1 MAEIRLENVGHSYDD
16 GATFALNPITLTWK
30 DGNAIALLGPS
41 GCGKTTLL
49 NIISGLLTPSMGRVF
64 FDGVDV
70 TDLDTA
76 KRNVAQVFQF
86 PVLYDTMTVRENLSF
101 PLKNRS
107 VAKDVITLR
116 VEEIAELLGIAKYLD
131 IRPQKLRSD
140 LQQLV
145 SLGRGLVRRDVPA
158 ILFDEPLTVIDQN
171 FKWTLRGRLKEMHN
185 STRHTL
191 VYVTHDQTEALTFA
205 DEVVVLNQGNVVQTG
220 TAAEL
225 FLTPEDEF
233 VGFFIG
239 SPGMNFL
246 EASVSDGAVSVGNSL
261 IGATVAVGEKPV
273 VNGKA
278 RLGIRPEFLS
288 LSWSGAGVSVK
299 INRVEHRGGY
309 KLIHA
314 DTPDGNVVAKVA
326 NDSAFSVGQSVN
338 LVFHP
343 ERTYLFR
350 DSKLCGRVQ
359 AKVGKP

>member
-1 MAEIRLENVGHSYDD
+1 MAEIRLENVGHSYDS
-16 GATFALNPITLTWK
+16 GATFALNPISLTWK
-30 DGNAIALLGPS
+30 DGHAIALLGPS

-49 NIISGLLTPSMGRVF
+49 NIISGLLTPSTGRVY

-101 PLKNRS
+101 PLKNRGVEKS
-107 VAKDVITLR
+107 LITAR
-116 VEEIAELLGIAKYLD
+116 VDEIAELLEITKYLD

-171 FKWTLRGRLKEMHN
+171 FKWTLRGRLKAMHN

-205 DEVVVLNQGNVVQTG
+205 DEVVVLNQGNIVQTG
-220 TAAEL
+220 TASQL
-225 FLTPEDEF
+225 FLTPQDEF

-239 SPGMNFL
+239 SPGMNFM
-246 EASVSDGAVSVGNSL
+246 EGSVDDGAVSIGSTL
-261 IGATVAVGEKPV
+261 IGGAVSQKPV
-273 VNGKA
+273 SNGSV
-278 RLGIRPEFLS
+278 RIGVRPEFLS
-288 LSWSGAGVSVK
+288 LASSGSGVSVK

-309 KLIHA
+309 KLVHA
-314 DTPDGNVVAKVA
+314 DGPDGNVIAKLDTDSTFVA
-326 NDSAFSVGQSVN
+326 GQSAH

-343 ERTYLFR
+343 ERIYLFR
-350 DSKLCGRVQ
+350 DSKLCGHVS
-359 AKVGKP
+359 AKEAKQ

>member
-16 GATFALNPITLTWK
+16 GATFALNPISLTWK
-30 DGNAIALLGPS
+30 DGNAVALLGPS

-49 NIISGLLTPSMGRVF
+49 NIISGLLTPSVGRVY

-86 PVLYDTMTVRENLSF
+86 PVLYDTMTVRQNLAF
-101 PLKNRS
+101 PLKNRN
-107 VAKDVITLR
+107 VAKDVIAAR
-116 VEEIAELLGIAKYLD
+116 VEEIAELLGISKYLD
-131 IRPQKLRSD
+131 IRPLKLRSD

-145 SLGRGLVRRDVPA
+145 SLGRGLVRKDVPA

-185 STRHTL
+185 NTRHTL

-205 DEVVVLNQGNVVQTG
+205 DEVVVLNKGDIVQTG
-220 TAAEL
+220 TASDL
-225 FLTPEDEF
+225 FLTPQDEF

-246 EASVSDGAVSVGNSL
+246 DGKVNDGAVIVGSTQ
-261 IGATVAVGEKPV
+261 IGSSPIA
-273 VNGKA
+273 NGNV
-278 RLGIRPEFLS
+278 RIGIRPEFLS
-288 LSWSGAGVSVK
+288 MTSSGAGVAVK

-309 KLIHA
+309 KLVHA
-314 DTPDGNVVAKVA
+314 DAAQGKFVAKLE
-326 NDSAFSVGQSVN
+326 NDSALVAGQSAH
-338 LVFHP
+338 LAFDP
-343 ERTYLFR
+343 QRTYLFR
-350 DSKLCGRVQ
+350 DSKLCGTVDTKG
-359 AKVGKP
+359 AN

>member
-1 MAEIRLENVGHSYDD
+1 MAEIRLENIGHSYD
-16 GATFALNPITLTWK
+16 GGTTFALNPITLTWK

-101 PLKNRS
+101 PLKNRG
-107 VAKDVITLR
+107 VAKDIISAR
-116 VEEIAELLGIAKYLD
+116 VDEISELLGITKYLD

-205 DEVVVLNQGNVVQTG
+205 DEVIVLNQGNIVQTG
-220 TAAEL
+220 TASDL
-225 FLTPEDEF
+225 FLAPEDEF

-239 SPGMNFL
+239 SPGMNFMDGSIS
-246 EASVSDGAVSVGNSL
+246 EGAVSMGSTL
-261 IGATVAVGEKPV
+261 IGTAVGDKPV
-273 VNGKA
+273 ANGSV
-278 RLGIRPEFLS
+278 RIGIRPEFLS
-288 LSWSGAGVSVK
+288 LTSAGSGVNVK

-309 KLIHA
+309 KLVHA
-314 DTPDGNVVAKVA
+314 DGPNGNVVAKLA
-326 NDSAFSVGQSVN
+326 NDSTFVAGQSAH

-350 DSKLCGRVQ
+350 DSKLCGQVNSQ
-359 AKVGKP
+359 GAKR

>member
-1 MAEIRLENVGHSYDD
+1 MAEIRLENVGHSYDG
-16 GATFALNPITLTWK
+16 GATFALNPISLTWK
-30 DGNAIALLGPS
+30 DGNAVALLGPS

-49 NIISGLLTPSMGRVF
+49 NIISGLLTPSVGRVY

-86 PVLYDTMTVRENLSF
+86 PVLYDTMTVRENLAF
-101 PLKNRS
+101 PLKNRG
-107 VAKDVITLR
+107 VAKDVIATR
-116 VEEIAELLGIAKYLD
+116 VDEIAELLNITKYLD
-131 IRPQKLRSD
+131 IRPLKLRSD

-145 SLGRGLVRRDVPA
+145 SLGRGLVRNDVPA

-205 DEVVVLNQGNVVQTG
+205 DEVLVLNQGSVVQSG
-220 TAAEL
+220 TASEL
-225 FLTPEDEF
+225 FLSPQDEF

-246 EASVSDGAVSVGNSL
+246 DGKVFDGAITVGSTQ
-261 IGATVAVGEKPV
+261 IGTVDGSSKLD
-273 VNGKA
+273 NGNV
-278 RLGIRPEFLS
+278 RIGIRPEFLS
-288 LSWSGAGVSVK
+288 LNTSGSGISVK

-309 KLIHA
+309 KMVHA
-314 DTPDGNVVAKVA
+314 DAKEGKFVAKLGTESTL
-326 NDSAFSVGQSVN
+326 SAGQSAH
-338 LVFHP
+338 LEFDAQ
-343 ERTYLFR
+343 RTFLFR
-350 DSKLCGRVQ
+350 NSKVCGTVNIKG
-359 AKVGKP
+359 AK

>member
-1 MAEIRLENVGHSYDD
+1 MAEIRLENVAHSYD
-16 GATFALNPITLTWK
+16 GGSTFALNPISVTWK
-30 DGNAIALLGPS
+30 DGNAVALLGPS

-49 NIISGLLTPSMGRVF
+49 NIISGLLTPSVGRVY

-86 PVLYDTMTVRENLSF
+86 PVLYDTMTVRQNLAF
-101 PLKNRS
+101 PLKNRN
-107 VAKDVITLR
+107 VAKDVIAAR
-116 VEEIAELLGIAKYLD
+116 VEEIAELLGISKYLD
-131 IRPQKLRSD
+131 IRPLKLRSD

-145 SLGRGLVRRDVPA
+145 SLGRGLVRKDVPA

-185 STRHTL
+185 NTRHTL

-205 DEVVVLNQGNVVQTG
+205 DEVVVLNQGNIVQTG
-220 TAAEL
+220 TASDL
-225 FLTPEDEF
+225 FLTPQDEF

-246 EASVSDGAVSVGNSL
+246 DGKVDDGAVMVGSTR
-261 IGATVAVGEKPV
+261 IGTTLSPTTIA
-273 VNGKA
+273 NGNV
-278 RLGIRPEFLS
+278 RVGIRPEFLS
-288 LSWSGAGVSVK
+288 IDVAGKGLPVE

-309 KLIHA
+309 KLVHA
-314 DTPDGNVVAKVA
+314 DSTQGKFVAKLDNESTFTA
-326 NDSAFSVGQSVN
+326 GQSAH
-338 LVFHP
+338 LAFHP

-350 DSKLCGRVQ
+350 DSKVCGTVNVKG
-359 AKVGKP
+359 AK

>member
-1 MAEIRLENVGHSYDD
+1 MAEIRLENIGHSYDG

-107 VAKDVITLR
+107 VAKDVIALR
-116 VEEIAELLGIAKYLD
+116 VEEIAELLGISKYLD

-205 DEVVVLNQGNVVQTG
+205 DEVVVLNHGNIVQTG
-220 TAAEL
+220 TASQL

-239 SPGMNFL
+239 SPGMNFM
-246 EASVSDGAVSVGNSL
+246 EASLHDGAVSVGTSL
-261 IGATVAVGEKPV
+261 VGTAIGDKPLA
-273 VNGKA
+273 NGKI
-278 RLGIRPEFLS
+278 RIGIRPEFLS
-288 LSWSGAGVSVK
+288 LSSSDAGVDVK

-314 DTPDGNVVAKVA
+314 DASDANVVAKVS
-326 NDSAFSVGQSVN
+326 NESALTAGQN
-338 LVFHP
+338 AHLVFHP

>member
-1 MAEIRLENVGHSYDD
+1 MAEIRLENVAHSYD
-16 GATFALNPITLTWK
+16 GGSTFALNPISLTWK
-30 DGNAIALLGPS
+30 DGNAVALLGPS

-49 NIISGLLTPSMGRVF
+49 NIISGLLTPSVGRVY

-86 PVLYDTMTVRENLSF
+86 PVLYDTMTVRQNLAF
-101 PLKNRS
+101 PLKNRN
-107 VAKDVITLR
+107 VAKDVIAAR
-116 VEEIAELLGIAKYLD
+116 VEEIAELLGISKYLD
-131 IRPQKLRSD
+131 IRPLKLRSD

-145 SLGRGLVRRDVPA
+145 SLGRGLVRKDVPA

-185 STRHTL
+185 NTRHTL

-205 DEVVVLNQGNVVQTG
+205 DEVVVLNQGNIVQTG
-220 TAAEL
+220 TASDL
-225 FLTPEDEF
+225 FLTPQDEF

-246 EASVSDGAVSVGNSL
+246 DGKVNDGAVMVGSTR
-261 IGATVAVGEKPV
+261 IGTTHSATTIA
-273 VNGKA
+273 NGNV
-278 RLGIRPEFLS
+278 RVGIRPEFLS
-288 LSWSGAGVSVK
+288 IDVAGKGLPVE

-309 KLIHA
+309 KLVHA
-314 DTPDGNVVAKVA
+314 DSAQGKFVAKLDNESALVA
-326 NDSAFSVGQSVN
+326 GQNVH
-338 LVFHP
+338 LAFHP

-350 DSKLCGRVQ
+350 DSKVCGTVNVKG
-359 AKVGKP
+359 ANK

>member
-16 GATFALNPITLTWK
+16 GATFALKPITLTWE

-49 NIISGLLTPSMGRVF
+49 NIISGLLTPSTGRVF
-64 FDGVDV
+64 FDGVDI

-101 PLKNRS
+101 PLKNRN
-107 VAKDVITLR
+107 VAKDVISAR
-116 VEEIAELLGIAKYLD
+116 IDEIAELLGLTKYLD

-205 DEVVVLNQGNVVQTG
+205 DKVVVLNQGEIVQTG
-220 TAAEL
+220 TASDL
-225 FLTPEDEF
+225 FLAPQDEF

-239 SPGMNFL
+239 SPGMNFMD
-246 EASVSDGAVSVGNSL
+246 ASVSNGDVSIGSTL
-261 IGATVAVGEKPV
+261 IGSADGDRPIA
-273 VNGKA
+273 NGDI
-278 RLGIRPEFLS
+278 RVGIRPEFLS
-288 LSWSGAGVSVK
+288 LSSQGTGTDVK
-299 INRVEHRGGY
+299 INRIEHRGGY

-314 DTPDGNVVAKVA
+314 DGPNGNVVAKLA
-326 NDSAFSVGQSVN
+326 NDASFVAGEKAH
-338 LVFHP
+338 LIFHP

-350 DSKLCGRVQ
+350 DSKLCGSVSTKGVKQ
-359 AKVGKP
+359 